1 MGAHPLRAALVLRE
15 READRRS
22 SPVRR
27 EASALR
33 CAACGH
39 VITDASQR
47 IAMNGAH
54 VHLFT
59 NPAGFVF
66 EIGCFASAP
75 GCAHVGP
82 REDAFSW
89 FPGWSWQ
96 IATCASC
103 HVHLGWIYRN
113 AGEQFHGVIVAAL
126 RED

>member
-1 MGAHPLRAALVLRE
+1 MSNR
-15 READRRS
+15 
-22 SPVRR
+22 
-27 EASALR
+27 ASALR

-47 IAMNGAH
+47 IAMTGAH

-59 NPAGFVF
+59 NPAGIVF

-82 REDAFSW
+82 SEDAFSW

-103 HVHLGWIYRN
+103 RVHLGWIYRN

-126 RED
+126 REG